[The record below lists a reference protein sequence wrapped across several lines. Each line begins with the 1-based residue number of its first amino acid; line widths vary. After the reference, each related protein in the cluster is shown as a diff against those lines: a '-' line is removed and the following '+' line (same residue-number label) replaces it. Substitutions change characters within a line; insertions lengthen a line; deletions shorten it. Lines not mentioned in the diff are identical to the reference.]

1 MYQEM
6 EELTKELVKVASVNG
21 TEGERKIGEK
31 IEAVIRDMPYF
42 KEHPEYVWAEP
53 LKEDPLGR
61 RNVLALFRGEKDE
74 NPKTLLWHGHTD
86 TVGVEDYKALKEYA
100 FDCDALEEQLHQMEL
115 PKEMEEDLK
124 SGDYLFGR
132 GACDMKSG
140 DAVFLVLLRELSSH
154 PENFSGNIL
163 VSFQPV
169 EENLHTG
176 IMEASDLLLGI
187 QKEFGL
193 TYSLAINNDYICPL
207 YPGDKKRYVYLGS
220 VGKLL
225 PCFYIQGKETHVGQC
240 FEGFDASM
248 AAAELV
254 KNISLNT
261 AFCDQYHGEYTL
273 PPSVLKMKDLKER
286 YDVQTAYASFV
297 YFNYFV
303 HNEGV
308 EETVEKLKAA
318 ANAAMQKV
326 EENINNQYKAYCE
339 RTGDTFKEYHYEKKV
354 CTYEEL
360 KNRVRETCGE
370 AFFSDFPKRIE
381 KLEQE
386 GVDKR
391 EIPIALIQHMLSALK
406 ENQPI
411 TVLYFAAPY
420 CPHNTLKEEVE
431 EERLVIEKLEK
442 TVRAIEEE
450 TEEEYQILQFFPSLT
465 DSSYIKIDDSQESLS
480 CLKANFPGIG
490 QIYDLPFDNIKKLNI
505 PAVDFGCY
513 GKDAHKWSERVYK
526 PYSFH
531 VLPKLI
537 LKATEE
543 FLK

>member
-1 MYQEM
+1 M
-6 EELTKELVKVASVNG
+6 
-21 TEGERKIGEK
+21 
-31 IEAVIRDMPYF
+31 
-42 KEHPEYVWAEP
+42 
-53 LKEDPLGR
+53 
-61 RNVLALFRGEKDE
+61 
-74 NPKTLLWHGHTD
+74 
-86 TVGVEDYKALKEYA
+86 
-100 FDCDALEEQLHQMEL
+100 
-115 PKEMEEDLK
+115 
-124 SGDYLFGR
+124 
-132 GACDMKSG
+132 
-140 DAVFLVLLRELSSH
+140 
-154 PENFSGNIL
+154 
-163 VSFQPV
+163 
-169 EENLHTG
+169 
-176 IMEASDLLLGI
+176 
-187 QKEFGL
+187 
-193 TYSLAINNDYICPL
+193 
-207 YPGDKKRYVYLGS
+207 
-220 VGKLL
+220 
-225 PCFYIQGKETHVGQC
+225 
-240 FEGFDASM
+240 
-248 AAAELV
+248 
-254 KNISLNT
+254 
-261 AFCDQYHGEYTL
+261 
-273 PPSVLKMKDLKER
+273 
-286 YDVQTAYASFV
+286 
-297 YFNYFV
+297 

-465 DSSYIKIDDSQESLS
+465 DSSYLKIDDSNESLV